1 MVSGNKFK
9 RKRENKMLK
18 IFYSIWIYGA
28 PGIGLNHSTI
38 ICTESELNN
47 VLSILKKDNS
57 IKIEK
62 ITKYEA

>member
-1 MVSGNKFK
+1 
-9 RKRENKMLK
+9 MLK

-38 ICTESELNN
+38 ICSESELNN
-47 VLSILKKDNS
+47 VLSILKKDNT

-62 ITKYEA
+62 IVKHEDN